1 MARKSAREAAIRLV
15 YQRQMGGDGSISDYC
30 NQLEDEEGVTL
41 TKEDIEYV
49 EDVVQ
54 GVFDNISLID
64 QEIEKYS
71 LNWTISRMSKVDA
84 SVLRVAAYE
93 VMFRD
98 DIPYKVTANEAV
110 GIAKLYS
117 GEKSSNFVNGVL
129 GKLITENEKKS

>member
-1 MARKSAREAAIRLV
+1 MARRSAREAAIRLV
-15 YQRQMGGDGSISDYC
+15 YQKQMGGDGGINDYC
-30 NQLEDEEGVTL
+30 NQLEDEEDVTL

-49 EDVVQ
+49 EDIVQ

-93 VMFRD
+93 VLFRD

-117 GEKSSNFVNGVL
+117 GEKSSDFVNGVL

>member
-15 YQRQMGGDGSISDYC
+15 YQRQMGGDGNVNDYC
-30 NQLEDEEGVTL
+30 YQLEDEEDVTL

-49 EDVVQ
+49 E
-54 GVFDNISLID
+54 GHCTKVFSTIFSLID
-64 QEIEKYS
+64 KEIEKYS
-71 LNWTISRMSKVDA
+71 LNWTIPRMSKVDA

-117 GEKSSNFVNGVL
+117 GEKSSDFVNGVL
-129 GKLITENEKKS
+129 GKTDY